1 MGGERQF
8 VAPRTGLLLQGPILP
23 VLLRLAVPNLLLI
36 FVQHLVGLIEM
47 FWVSRLG
54 TDTLAGVSLVFP
66 VLSLMQMM
74 SAGAVGGGISSAVAR
89 AIGGG
94 QAQMTSILVHHALAI
109 SLAFGIAFSAVFVGW
124 GPSIY
129 HLMGGDGVSLQS
141 ALAYSNMVFGG
152 IALLWVSNSMASL
165 LRGAG
170 NVTYPAVIICSGA
183 VVLAATSP
191 LLIFGVGPFPRLGV
205 AGAGLAIDLYYAVSA
220 LLLGA
225 RLISGRELV
234 RLELRWPAF
243 RFGLFFHILRV
254 GVVSAVIGLS
264 TTLTI
269 ALTNA
274 VLGMAGPTML
284 AGFGV
289 GVRLEYVIISITFGF
304 GIPVVAM
311 VGTCIGAGDIRR
323 ARRVAWTAAA
333 IGAAV
338 AEAVGLAAAAW
349 PGSWLGLFTHD
360 AKVIAA
366 GTLYLRSVSPI
377 YGFLGLGMLLYFA
390 SQGAG
395 RMGWPAAAA
404 VMRLTVA
411 ALGAW
416 WSFHRG
422 PDSVASAYLAL
433 AASFIVFGG
442 VNAWAMRTWPGR
454 PADGPKNKNHRDL
467 AGPLEPQAK
476 WEVTSSP

>member
-1 MGGERQF
+1 M
-8 VAPRTGLLLQGPILP
+8 
-23 VLLRLAVPNLLLI
+23 
-36 FVQHLVGLIEM
+36 
-47 FWVSRLG
+47 SRLG

-66 VLSLMQMM
+66 LLSLMQMM

-94 QAQMTSILVHHALAI
+94 KAQMTGALAHHALAI
-109 SLAFGIAFSAVFVGW
+109 SLALGLVFSAIFVGW
-124 GPSIY
+124 GPSVY
-129 HLMGGDGVSLQS
+129 RLMGGDGISLQA
-141 ALAYSNMVFGG
+141 ALGYSNMVFGG
-152 IALLWVSNSMASL
+152 IALLWVSNAMASL

-183 VVLAATSP
+183 AVLAAASP
-191 LLIFGVGPFPRLGV
+191 LLIFGLGPFPRMGV
-205 AGAGLAIDLYYAVSA
+205 AGAGLAIVLYYAVSA

-225 RLISGRELV
+225 RLLSGRELV
-234 RLELRWPAF
+234 RLEITWPAF
-243 RFGLFFHILRV
+243 RYRLFFDILKV

-269 ALTNA
+269 TLTNA
-274 VLGMAGPTML
+274 VLGKAGPTVL

-289 GVRLEYVIISITFGF
+289 GVRLEYVIISMTFGF

-323 ARRVAWTAAA
+323 ARRVAWTAAVL
-333 IGAAV
+333 GAAV

-349 PGSWLGLFTHD
+349 PGLWLGLFTD
-360 AKVIAA
+360 DPRVVAA

-377 YGFLGLGMLLYFA
+377 YGFFGLGMLLYFA

-395 RMGWPAAAA
+395 RMKWPAAAG
-404 VMRLTVA
+404 VLRLAVA

-416 WSFHRG
+416 WSIQQRADG
-422 PDSVASAYLAL
+422 IRSAYLTL
-433 AASFIVFGG
+433 AASIVVFGG
-442 VNAWAMRTWPGR
+442 VNAWAMRIWPGN
-454 PADGPKNKNHRDL
+454 PAPAPEHGVR
-467 AGPLEPQAK
+467 
-476 WEVTSSP
+476 